1 MGTRAR
7 LLECFS
13 AMRRNTLPKI
23 ASRFSGARE
32 LLELKSTGVI
42 LVGALALGCATYSDK
57 TMAMRELVTA
67 GQYEAGLD
75 ELNRFLKVKDVDE
88 LPKDWKSETSLA
100 VLERATILHAMQLWA
115 PSARNFQ
122 AAEEKLE
129 LLDLRSSADEI
140 GRYVFSDAATYY
152 RTTPTEKL
160 SLNAINLINYLAR
173 GDLDGAR
180 IEGKR
185 FTVMRNYLL
194 DYDPEHAHGAF
205 GSYLAGFVA
214 EREGNWD
221 SALRYYDEALQER
234 ELPTLAEPI
243 ARVGKRGSYRSER
256 LARYL
261 GPTPSFPTPSTGEG
275 EEGEAAPEQ
284 PVPVP
289 TTSSESK
296 PAEILVIIKTGR
308 VPYKVPRRIP
318 IGLAIGLA
326 GAFVTGNTAIL
337 ERSAFKVVTFP
348 DLEPAGNLFSSASW
362 TIDGHP
368 VQLDLV
374 SDLGSEI
381 VREFDEL
388 KPKII
393 GSAITR
399 MIVRA
404 AAAEGARAAGNQA
417 NPVVGLIGALAIEG
431 TMVALDKPDTRSWTT
446 LPDRVYIG
454 RARVPP
460 GQHTLEIMVSGG
472 GGQERRTT
480 TVNVG
485 QGGFVVLDV
494 TTLR

>member
-1 MGTRAR
+1 MGTPLQFRR
-7 LLECFS
+7 LLVGLS
-13 AMRRNTLPKI
+13 LA
-23 ASRFSGARE
+23 
-32 LLELKSTGVI
+32 
-42 LVGALALGCATYSDK
+42 GALALGCATYSDK

-67 GQYEAGLD
+67 GQYEAGLA
-75 ELNRFLKVKDVDE
+75 ELNRFLKVKETDE
-88 LPKDWKSETSLA
+88 LPSDWKSETSLA
-100 VLERATILHAMQLWA
+100 VLERATILHAMQQWEA
-115 PSARNFQ
+115 SARNFQ
-122 AAEEKLE
+122 AAEDKLE

-173 GDLDGAR
+173 GNLDGAR
-180 IEGKR
+180 VEAKR
-185 FTVMRNYLL
+185 FTIMRNYLL

-221 SALRYYDEALQER
+221 EALRYYDEALQER

-243 ARVGKRGSYRSER
+243 ARVGVRGSYRSER

-261 GPTPSFPTPSTGEG
+261 GGAPQLPTPGEDP
-275 EEGEAAPEQ
+275 GEAPGEDPGEDPGEPPAPA

-289 TTSSESK
+289 SPSK
-296 PAEILVIIKTGR
+296 PAEILVIVKTGR

-326 GAFVTGNTAIL
+326 GAYVTGNAAIL

-368 VQLDLV
+368 VQIDLV
-374 SDLGSEI
+374 SDLGAEI

-446 LPDRVYIG
+446 LPDRVYVG

-460 GQHTLEIMVSGG
+460 GQHTLEILVEGG
-472 GGQERRTT
+472 GGQERRKT
-480 TVNVG
+480 TVNVKE
-485 QGGFVVLDV
+485 GGFVVLDV

>member
-1 MGTRAR
+1 MAARSQSSR
-7 LLECFS
+7 LLV
-13 AMRRNTLPKI
+13 R
-23 ASRFSGARE
+23 
-32 LLELKSTGVI
+32 LLGGLCLLGT
-42 LVGALALGCATYSDK
+42 LALGCATYSDK

-67 GQYEAGLD
+67 GQYDAGLQ
-75 ELNRFLKVKDVDE
+75 ELNKFLKVKDVDE
-88 LPKDWKSETSLA
+88 LPSDWKSETSLA
-100 VLERATILHAMQLWA
+100 VLERATILHAMQRWEA
-115 PSARNFQ
+115 SARNFQ

-160 SLNAINLINYLAR
+160 SLNAVNLINYLAR

-180 IEGKR
+180 IEAKR

-221 SALRYYDEALQER
+221 EALRYYDEALQER
-234 ELPTLAEPI
+234 ELPSLAEPI
-243 ARVGKRGSYRSER
+243 TRVGARGSYRSER

-261 GPTPSFPTPSTGEG
+261 GGAPAVPTPAPDGSEG
-275 EEGEAAPEQ
+275 APEQ
-284 PVPVP
+284 PVPVA
-289 TTSSESK
+289 SK

-326 GAFVTGNTAIL
+326 GAYVTGNTAVL

-348 DLEPAGNLFSSASW
+348 DLEPAGNLFGAASW
-362 TIDGHP
+362 TIDGVP

-374 SDLGSEI
+374 SDLGAEI

-404 AAAEGARAAGNQA
+404 AAAEGARAAGNEA
-417 NPVVGLIGALAIEG
+417 NPVVGLLGALAIEG

-446 LPDRVYIG
+446 LPDRVFVG

-460 GQHTLEIMVSGG
+460 GEHTLDVVVSGP
-472 GGQERRTT
+472 GGQERRTA

>member
-1 MGTRAR
+1 MRKLAGLVLTGPRRA
-7 LLECFS
+7 L
-13 AMRRNTLPKI
+13 
-23 ASRFSGARE
+23 
-32 LLELKSTGVI
+32 V
-42 LVGALALGCATYSDK
+42 LVGVVALGPSLGCATYSDK
-57 TMAMRELVTA
+57 TMRMREHVSA
-67 GQYEAGLD
+67 GQYEDGLE
-75 ELNRFLKVKDVDE
+75 ELDRFLKVKEPGE
-88 LPKDWKSETSLA
+88 LPDEWKSETALA
-100 VLERATILHAMQLWA
+100 VLERATILHAIQAWA
-115 PSARNFQ
+115 ASARNFQ
-122 AAEEKLE
+122 AADEQLE

-140 GRYVFSDAATYY
+140 GRYIFSDAATYY

-180 IEGKR
+180 VEARR

-221 SALRYYDEALQER
+221 EALRYYDEALHER
-234 ELPTLAEPI
+234 ELPSLAAPI
-243 ARVGKRGSYRSER
+243 ARVAQRGSYRSER
-256 LARYL
+256 LQRYL
-261 GPTPSFPTPSTGEG
+261 GAAPQVPAPQAGAGAGQASGAATA
-275 EEGEAAPEQ
+275 GEAAPDDAPI
-284 PVPVP
+284 PVAPP
-289 TTSSESK
+289 PAAK
-296 PAEILVIIKTGR
+296 PSATKAAEILVIIKTGR
-308 VPYKVPRRIP
+308 VPFKVPRRIP

-326 GAFVTGNTAIL
+326 GAFVTGNTALL
-337 ERSAFKVVTFP
+337 ERSAFKVVVFP

-362 TIDGHP
+362 AIDGVE

-374 SDLGSEI
+374 SDLGAEI

-417 NPVVGLIGALAIEG
+417 NAVVGLLSALAIEG

-446 LPDRVYIG
+446 LPDRVFIG
-454 RARVPP
+454 RAQVPP
-460 GQHTLEIMVSGG
+460 GEHTLEIVVHGN
-472 GGQERRTT
+472 GGQERRSAV
-480 TVNVG
+480 VNVG
-485 QGGFVVLDV
+485 SGGYVVLDV

>member
-1 MGTRAR
+1 MGTRATLVR
-7 LLECFS
+7 LFGGLS
-13 AMRRNTLPKI
+13 LA
-23 ASRFSGARE
+23 A
-32 LLELKSTGVI
+32 
-42 LVGALALGCATYSDK
+42 ALALGCATYSDK
-57 TMAMRELVTA
+57 TMAMRELVSA
-67 GQYEAGLD
+67 GEYQAGLD
-75 ELNRFLKVKDVDE
+75 ELNRFLKVKGVDE
-88 LPKDWKSETSLA
+88 LPKDWKSESSLA
-100 VLERATILHAMQLWA
+100 VLERATLLHAIQDWDA
-115 PSARNFQ
+115 SARNFQ
-122 AAEEKLE
+122 AAEQQLE

-140 GRYVFSDAATYY
+140 GRYVFSDAATFY

-160 SLNAINLINYLAR
+160 SLNAINLINYLAQ

-180 IEGKR
+180 VEAKR

-221 SALRYYDEALQER
+221 QALRYYDEALQER
-234 ELPTLAEPI
+234 ELPTLAGPI
-243 ARVGKRGSYRSER
+243 ARVARRGSYRSER
-256 LARYL
+256 LQRYL
-261 GPTPSFPTPSTGEG
+261 SGVAEVPTPAQPP
-275 EEGEAAPEQ
+275 AQPE
-284 PVPVP
+284 
-289 TTSSESK
+289 TK

-326 GAFVTGNTAIL
+326 GAYVTGNTAIL
-337 ERSAFKVVTFP
+337 ERTAFKVVTFP
-348 DLEPAGNLFSSASW
+348 DLEPAGNLFDSASW
-362 TIDGHP
+362 TIDGMP
-368 VQLDLV
+368 IQLDLV

-417 NPVVGLIGALAIEG
+417 NGVVGLISALAVEG

-446 LPDRVYIG
+446 LPDKVFIG
-454 RARVPP
+454 RAQVPP
-460 GQHTLEIMVSGG
+460 GEHTLDILVQGS
-472 GGQERRTT
+472 GGQERRTA

-485 QGGFVVLDV
+485 QGGYVVLDV

>member
-1 MGTRAR
+1 MGTRSHLVR
-7 LLECFS
+7 LFGGL
-13 AMRRNTLPKI
+13 TVI
-23 ASRFSGARE
+23 A
-32 LLELKSTGVI
+32 
-42 LVGALALGCATYSDK
+42 ALAIGCATYSDK

-67 GQYEAGLD
+67 GQYEAGLH

-88 LPKDWKSETSLA
+88 LPDDWKSETSLA
-100 VLERATILHAMQLWA
+100 VLERATILHAMQDWDS
-115 PSARNFQ
+115 SARNYQ
-122 AAEEKLE
+122 AAEEQLE

-160 SLNAINLINYLAR
+160 SLNAVNLINYLAQ
-173 GDLDGAR
+173 GDLEDAGVEA
-180 IEGKR
+180 KR

-214 EREGNWD
+214 ERQGNWD
-221 SALRYYDEALQER
+221 EALRYYDEALQER

-243 ARVGKRGSYRSER
+243 GRVAKRGSFRSER
-256 LARYL
+256 LLRYL
-261 GPTPSFPTPSTGEG
+261 AGVPEVPTPTPSS
-275 EEGEAAPEQ
+275 EATAPDAAI
-284 PVPVP
+284 PVAA
-289 TTSSESK
+289 EK
-296 PAEILVIIKTGR
+296 PAEILLIVKTGR

-326 GAFVTGNTAIL
+326 GAYVTGNTAVL
-337 ERSAFKVVTFP
+337 EHSALKVVTFP
-348 DLEPAGNLFSSASW
+348 DLEPAGNLFETASW
-362 TIDGHP
+362 TIDGVP
-368 VQLDLV
+368 IQLDLV

-381 VREFDEL
+381 VREFEEL

-417 NPVVGLIGALAIEG
+417 NGVVGLLSALAVEG

-446 LPDRVYIG
+446 LPDKVFIG
-454 RARVPP
+454 RAQVPP
-460 GQHTLEIMVSGG
+460 GQHTLEILVQGNGG
-472 GGQERRTT
+472 HERRTA

-485 QGGFVVLDV
+485 QGGYVVLDV

>member
-1 MGTRAR
+1 VKLLR
-7 LLECFS
+7 LVGGLS
-13 AMRRNTLPKI
+13 
-23 ASRFSGARE
+23 
-32 LLELKSTGVI
+32 

-67 GQYEAGLD
+67 GQYEAGLH

-88 LPKDWKSETSLA
+88 LPDDWKSETSLA
-100 VLERATILHAMQLWA
+100 VLERATILHAMQDWDS
-115 PSARNFQ
+115 SARNFQ
-122 AAEEKLE
+122 AAEQQLE

-160 SLNAINLINYLAR
+160 SLNAINLINYLAQ
-173 GDLDGAR
+173 GDLEDAR
-180 IEGKR
+180 VEAKR

-221 SALRYYDEALQER
+221 EALRYYDEALQER

-243 ARVGKRGSYRSER
+243 ARAARRGSFRSER
-256 LARYL
+256 LLRYL
-261 GPTPSFPTPSTGEG
+261 AGVPEVPTPTAPSADGAAAQP
-275 EEGEAAPEQ
+275 EAADA

-289 TTSSESK
+289 ATPEQK
-296 PAEILVIIKTGR
+296 PAEILVIVKTGR
-308 VPYKVPRRIP
+308 VPYKIPRRIP
-318 IGLAIGLA
+318 IGLAVGLA
-326 GAFVTGNTAIL
+326 GAYVTGNTAIL
-337 ERSAFKVVTFP
+337 EHSAFKVVVFP
-348 DLEPAGNLFSSASW
+348 DLEPAGNLFEAASW
-362 TIDGHP
+362 TIDGVP
-368 VQLDLV
+368 IQMDLV
-374 SDLGSEI
+374 SDLGTEI

-417 NPVVGLIGALAIEG
+417 NGVVGLIGALAVEG
-431 TMVALDKPDTRSWTT
+431 AMVALDKPDTRSWTT
-446 LPDRVYIG
+446 LPDRVFIG
-454 RARVPP
+454 RAQVPP
-460 GQHTLEIMVSGG
+460 GQHTLDILVQGN
-472 GGQERRTT
+472 GGQERRTA

-485 QGGFVVLDV
+485 QGGYVVLDV

>member
-1 MGTRAR
+1 MPR
-7 LLECFS
+7 FS
-13 AMRRNTLPKI
+13 
-23 ASRFSGARE
+23 SRFRPRLGQWVAGLSVTLG
-32 LLELKSTGVI
+32 
-42 LVGALALGCATYSDK
+42 LAVGCATYSDK
-57 TMAMRELVTA
+57 TQAMRELVTA
-67 GQYEAGLD
+67 GQYEAGVD
-75 ELNRFLKVKDVDE
+75 ELNRFLKVKGADE
-88 LPKDWKSETSLA
+88 MPDEWKSESSLA
-100 VLERATILHAMQLWA
+100 VLERATILHAMQDWQS
-115 PSARNFQ
+115 SADNFQ
-122 AAEEKLE
+122 AVEEKLE

-140 GRYVFSDAATYY
+140 GRYVFSDAATFY

-160 SLNAINLINYLAR
+160 SLNAVNLINYLAR

-180 IEGKR
+180 VEAKR
-185 FTVMRNYLL
+185 FTIMRDYLL

-221 SALRYYDEALQER
+221 EALRYYDEALQAA
-234 ELPTLAEPI
+234 ELPTLAAPI
-243 ARVGKRGSYRSER
+243 ARVAQRGSYRSER
-256 LARYL
+256 LLRYL
-261 GPTPSFPTPSTGEG
+261 GGVPEVPTPDSTSDAIPVDSG
-275 EEGEAAPEQ
+275 AA
-284 PVPVP
+284 
-289 TTSSESK
+289 K

-318 IGLAIGLA
+318 IGAAVGLA
-326 GAFVTGNTAIL
+326 GTYVTGDPRIL
-337 ERSAFKVVTFP
+337 EHSVFKVVVFP
-348 DLEPAGNLFSSASW
+348 DLEPAGNLFSGASW
-362 TIDGHP
+362 AIDGVE

-417 NPVVGLIGALAIEG
+417 NEVVGLLSALAIEG

-446 LPDRVYIG
+446 LPDKVFIG
-454 RARVPP
+454 RAQVPP
-460 GQHTLEIMVSGG
+460 GEHTLEIVVAGN
-472 GGQERRTT
+472 GGQERRTAN
-480 TVNVG
+480 VNVG
-485 QGGFVVLDV
+485 SGGYVVLDV

>member
-1 MGTRAR
+1 MGTRAQVV
-7 LLECFS
+7 
-13 AMRRNTLPKI
+13 RRWLGGLCL
-23 ASRFSGARE
+23 A
-32 LLELKSTGVI
+32 
-42 LVGALALGCATYSDK
+42 GALALGCATYSDK

-67 GQYEAGLD
+67 GQYDAGIH
-75 ELNRFLKVKDVDE
+75 ELNRFLKVKDADE
-88 LPKDWKSETSLA
+88 LPTDWKSETSLA
-100 VLERATILHAMQLWA
+100 VLERATILHAMQEWES
-115 PSARNFQ
+115 SARNFQ
-122 AAEEKLE
+122 AAEEQLE

-173 GDLDGAR
+173 GDVDGAR
-180 IEGKR
+180 IEAKR
-185 FTVMRNYLL
+185 FTIMRNYLL

-221 SALRYYDEALQER
+221 EALRYYDEALQER
-234 ELPTLAEPI
+234 ELPSLAEPI
-243 ARVGKRGSYRSER
+243 ARVAKRGSYRSER
-256 LARYL
+256 LLRYL
-261 GPTPSFPTPSTGEG
+261 GGGVPEVPTPTPTADGAP
-275 EEGEAAPEQ
+275 APAPAPEQ
-284 PVPVP
+284 PVPV
-289 TTSSESK
+289 TSDSQ

-326 GAFVTGNTAIL
+326 GTYVTGNTAIL
-337 ERSAFKVVTFP
+337 EHSAFKVVVFP
-348 DLEPAGNLFSSASW
+348 DLEPAGNLFDTASW
-362 TIDGHP
+362 MIDGVP

-374 SDLGSEI
+374 SDLGAEI

-404 AAAEGARAAGNQA
+404 AAAEGMRAAGNEA
-417 NPVVGLIGALAIEG
+417 NPVVGLLGALAIEG

-446 LPDRVYIG
+446 LPDRVFIG

-460 GQHTLEIMVSGG
+460 GEHTLEILVAGG
-472 GGQERRTT
+472 GGQERHTAS
-480 TVNVG
+480 VNVG